1 MRVVWMAEVGQVT
14 RKSVQL
20 DKTPW
25 CNVVFELWH
34 LDAMLRCCYSL
45 MS

>member
-14 RKSVQL
+14 HKSVQL

-25 CNVVFELWH
+25 CNVFELWD